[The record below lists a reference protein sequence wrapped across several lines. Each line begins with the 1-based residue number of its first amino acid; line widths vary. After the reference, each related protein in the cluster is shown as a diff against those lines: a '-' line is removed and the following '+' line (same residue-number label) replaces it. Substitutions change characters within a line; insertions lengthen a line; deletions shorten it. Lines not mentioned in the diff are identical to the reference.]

1 MPVYQLDEGLWFP
14 NPKYGE
20 SDGLLAVGG
29 DLSVNRL
36 LLAYSHGIFPW
47 YAYQLYDEPHWYCP
61 MDRFVIFP
69 KEIHISHSM
78 KQLMRQG
85 KYHIT
90 TNQDF
95 KGVINA
101 CSKADSRNTDMGAW
115 LGPQMIRAYTKLH
128 KMGIAHS
135 VEVWEVEGREIGKR
149 KTENYASTPST
160 YGDSTLSQGEKGTEN
175 GVHNSHRLVGGLYG
189 IDLNG
194 AFFGESMFS
203 LVPSASKL
211 ALIHLAQHLEKKG
224 YSFID
229 CQFETPHLLS
239 MGGRHITY
247 EEYMSI
253 LNANAHK
260 KE

>member
-20 SDGLLAVGG
+20 PDGLFAVGG

-90 TNQDF
+90 MNQDF

-115 LGPQMIRAYTKLH
+115 LGPQMINAYTQLH

-135 VEVWEVEGREIGKR
+135 VEVWETKE
-149 KTENYASTPST
+149 TENNTSIP
-160 YGDSTLSQGEKGTEN
+160 
-175 GVHNSHRLVGGLYG
+175 HRLVGGLYG
-189 IDLNG
+189 IGLNG